1 MKEEMKDAM
10 IASVEKVQAV
20 EEFLNAWYSVNDLF
34 ETAANAGSVLLEMVN
49 ISAVANDD
57 LQWLRK
63 LIDQHVMMANLLK
76 KFEHSKDESDEE
88 WKRRIQRELEK

>member
-20 EEFLNAWYSVNDLF
+20 EEFLNDWYSVNDLF

-57 LQWLRK
+57 LKWLRK

-76 KFEHSKDESDEE
+76 KFEKGG
-88 WKRRIQRELEK
+88 QA

>member
-1 MKEEMKDAM
+1 MDEKMKDAM

-20 EEFLNAWYSVNDLF
+20 EEFLNDWYSVNDLF

-57 LQWLRK
+57 LKWLRK
-63 LIDQHVMMANLLK
+63 LIDQHVMVANVLK
-76 KFEHSKDESDEE
+76 KFEKTEG
-88 WKRRIQRELEK
+88 

>member
-20 EEFLNAWYSVNDLF
+20 EEFLNDWYSVNDLF

-57 LQWLRK
+57 LKWLRK

-76 KFEHSKDESDEE
+76 KFEHGET
-88 WKRRIQRELEK
+88 RA